1 MTGGA
6 GGWAGA
12 LVGGV
17 RAGSEA
23 SGGQRGAA
31 CSAQLRRRLATA
43 RHPPSHAH
51 THTHAPCPYPTAFS
65 PLRQVTEE
73 EDDPIFIEEGHR
85 GDYCVVFDPLD
96 GSSNID
102 CGVSGER
109 ARAGGW
115 AGGRAQEWGGEGR
128 RVSV

>member
-1 MTGGA
+1 M
-6 GGWAGA
+6 
-12 LVGGV
+12 
-17 RAGSEA
+17 
-23 SGGQRGAA
+23 GQRAARNCGA
-31 CSAQLRRRLATA
+31 RLASARRPPHPHPSTRCPLSTA
-43 RHPPSHAH
+43 
-51 THTHAPCPYPTAFS
+51 PYT
-65 PLRQVTEE
+65 LGQVTEE